1 MNLTHIIRAL
11 FTALKPRPQAYTTIV
26 YPVRGQAVVIRD
38 DLNIRHERPWYQVGE
53 SLRAAFY
60 EADHGLSNSVTAEL
74 CTAIDSSNSI
84 GDFDSGMLTGVGLAT
99 ADYALIN
106 PASGLPMLDGCI
118 DVMGSPIGM
127 DLYSDCWSD
136 FSGSLFE
143 F

>member
-1 MNLTHIIRAL
+1 MNPIHIFRAL

-26 YPVRGQAVVIRD
+26 YPVRGHAVVIHD
-38 DLNIRHERPWYQVGE
+38 DLNIRHERSWYQLGE
-53 SLRAAFY
+53 SLRAAY
-60 EADHGLSNSVTAEL
+60 EVDHGLSNSVAAEHW
-74 CTAIDSSNSI
+74 TAIDSSTSI
-84 GDFDSGMLTGVGLAT
+84 GDFDLGVLTGADLAT

-106 PASGLPMLDGCI
+106 PASGMPMLDGCI

-127 DLYSDCWSD
+127 DLYSDGWSD